1 MSNQP
6 YMAETSITALFT
18 DRQGNLWIGPYYGDI
33 RYGNI
38 DLDDFKCFYSDEKV
52 EDRLHGTVIGSMA
65 EDKEGNLYVAS
76 EGSGINVL
84 NKNREVI
91 RHITKTTHRLPDNKI
106 RALWYDEQT
115 DNLFISV
122 YKNGLCVLD
131 RKTDRIRQIDFSFF
145 DSASQLTIEEI
156 VPYRDVLVLPST

>member
-1 MSNQP
+1 MFLQ
-6 YMAETSITALFT
+6 
-18 DRQGNLWIGPYYGDI
+18 R
-33 RYGNI
+33 R
-38 DLDDFKCFYSDEKV
+38 KV

-122 YKNGLCVLD
+122 YKNGLYVLD
-131 RKTDRIRQIDFSFF
+131 RKTGRNQADRFFVFRFGFSA
-145 DSASQLTIEEI
+145 DNRRYCSLSGYAWCYRL
-156 VPYRDVLVLPST
+156 PYGYF

>member
-1 MSNQP
+1 MISNVFI
-6 YMAETSITALFT
+6 ATK
-18 DRQGNLWIGPYYGDI
+18 N
-33 RYGNI
+33 
-38 DLDDFKCFYSDEKV
+38 V

-91 RHITKTTHRLPDNKI
+91 RHITKVTHRLPDNKI

-115 DNLFISV
+115 DNLFVSV
-122 YKNGLCVLD
+122 YKNGLYVYD
-131 RKTDRIRQIDFSFF
+131 RKTDRVRQIDFSFI
-145 DSASQLTIEEI
+145 DSTSPVDNRRNCA
-156 VPYRDVLVLPST
+156 LPGYAGVGLYSGYF